1 MEEVYNSTISN
12 MGNTCY
18 FSSAL
23 QTIFNC
29 DDFRNYFYSEDY
41 KQDVNES
48 KYASFTNSVG
58 KLIKAMF
65 EEECI
70 VRPMGLIKEISKH
83 YPEYSLR
90 RQQDAQEVLGRI
102 IDLLSMGLNNNPGFR
117 YVELEHKTEEER
129 RLAKH
134 SYDLISQTKEYSII
148 NKLFYGQLYS
158 EMICKNCNHR
168 KYNFENFNLLN
179 IPVTSKCKSLEDCIR
194 LFEKP
199 EIIDCDNSWTC
210 ENCNAKSNPIRL
222 TKIYYLPKYLIICLK
237 RFDNRLR
244 KISNEIE
251 FELDN
256 FNYKQSKFKC
266 VSICNHF
273 GRILGGGHYTAYC
286 RRDDKWIE
294 FDDEGTEEIENPVT
308 KNAYI
313 LIYEKKIN

>member
-1 MEEVYNSTISN
+1 
-12 MGNTCY
+12 
-18 FSSAL
+18 
-23 QTIFNC
+23 
-29 DDFRNYFYSEDY
+29 
-41 KQDVNES
+41 
-48 KYASFTNSVG
+48 
-58 KLIKAMF
+58 
-65 EEECI
+65 
-70 VRPMGLIKEISKH
+70 
-83 YPEYSLR
+83 
-90 RQQDAQEVLGRI
+90 
-102 IDLLSMGLNNNPGFR
+102 
-117 YVELEHKTEEER
+117 
-129 RLAKH
+129 
-134 SYDLISQTKEYSII
+134 
-148 NKLFYGQLYS
+148 
-158 EMICKNCNHR
+158 MICKNCNHR

-256 FNYKQSKFKC
+256 FNYKQSEFKC

-313 LIYEKKIN
+313 LIYEKKNKLIIIMNNLYSNNILPGNKRNEKAFNLNILWWFLGIVISIIIIYVVVMSTKYLITTCEHKVNYFKYLFGFKWNAVCHDDVEPEHLKKMINKKNLYQSQDFR